1 MKYLVY
7 ISTAYK
13 LLTQDELL
21 DILAVSR
28 KNNERRNLT
37 GMLLYGEGTFIQVL
51 EGDIDQLNETY
62 AVIKADPR
70 HKNIL
75 KMTEGEITQRNFP
88 EWLMGFK
95 SVNARE
101 LEEFGSYIDPANLN
115 HVSEDNSNM
124 LISMMKT
131 FADANRMTY

>member
-7 ISTAYK
+7 ISTAHK
-13 LLTQDELL
+13 LLNEDELL
-21 DILAVSR
+21 DILAISR
-28 KNNERRNLT
+28 KNNELRNLT

-62 AVIKADPR
+62 KAIKADAR

-75 KMTEGEITQRNFP
+75 KMTEGDIADRNFP

-95 SVNARE
+95 SINATE
-101 LEEFGSYIDPANLN
+101 LEEISSFINPVDLNLIPDDHAN
-115 HVSEDNSNM
+115 V
-124 LISMMKT
+124 IITMMKT
-131 FADANRMTY
+131 FAGTNRLSI